1 MPEINGDA
9 ALYFGPN
16 SPKDIAGEINIVLPS
31 EGQRYKMIK
40 NGFDRVKR
48 YNWENTAKKM
58 IDLFNEN

>member
-1 MPEINGDA
+1 MPEINGDP
-9 ALYFGPN
+9 ALYFDPN
-16 SPKDIAGEINIVLPS
+16 TPKGIAGEINIVLPS

>member
-1 MPEINGDA
+1 MPEINGDV
-9 ALYFGPN
+9 ALYLDPN
-16 SPKDIAGEINIVLPS
+16 SLKDIVGKIHIVLPS